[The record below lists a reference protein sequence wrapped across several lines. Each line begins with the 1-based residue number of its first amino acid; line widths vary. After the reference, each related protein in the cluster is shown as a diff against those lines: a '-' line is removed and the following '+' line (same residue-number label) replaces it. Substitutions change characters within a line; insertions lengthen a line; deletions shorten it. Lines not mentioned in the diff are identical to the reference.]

1 MKELGIYIHIPFCAS
16 KCAYCDFISFENKE
30 ESIKRYIECLK
41 REIVQSKELNS
52 SELNIKTIYI
62 GGGTPSY
69 IDSKFIVQ
77 IIDIIKEKCDLSST
91 EITIEMNPGTV
102 SQDKLQD
109 YYNAGINRV
118 SIGLQSTN
126 NNLLKTIG
134 RVHNFEQFI
143 NTYELAREVR
153 I

>member
-1 MKELGIYIHIPFCAS
+1 MKEIGIYIHIPFCAS
-16 KCAYCDFISFENKE
+16 KCAYCDFISFDKKE
-30 ESIKRYIECLK
+30 EYISKYIESLK
-41 REIVQSKELNS
+41 SEIETSEILNNSKVN
-52 SELNIKTIYI
+52 TIYI

-69 IDSKFIVQ
+69 IDSKYIVQ

-102 SQDKLQD
+102 TQDKLQD

-118 SIGLQSTN
+118 SIGLQTTN
-126 NNLLKTIG
+126 DNLLKTIG
-134 RVHNFEQFI
+134 RIHNCEQFL
-143 NTYELAREVR
+143 NTYKLARQVR

>member
-1 MKELGIYIHIPFCAS
+1 MKELGIYIHIPFCAK
-16 KCAYCDFISFENKE
+16 KCAYCDFISFERKE
-30 ESIKRYIECLK
+30 ENIKRYIESLK
-41 REIVQSKELNS
+41 NEIVQCKELNA

-69 IDSKFIVQ
+69 IDSKYITQ
-77 IIDIIKEKCDLSST
+77 ILDIIKEKCDLSST
-91 EITIEMNPGTV
+91 EITIEMNPGTAT
-102 SQDKLQD
+102 QDKLQD
-109 YYNAGINRV
+109 YYNAGVNRV

-126 NNLLKTIG
+126 NHLLKTIG
-134 RVHNFEQFI
+134 RVHNFEQFK

>member
-1 MKELGIYIHIPFCAS
+1 MKELGIYIHIPFCAK
-16 KCAYCDFISFENKE
+16 KCAYCDFISFEKKE
-30 ESIKRYIECLK
+30 ENIERYIESLK
-41 REIVQSKELNS
+41 NEIIQCKELNS

-69 IDSKFIVQ
+69 IDSKY
-77 IIDIIKEKCDLSST
+77 IIEILDIIKEKCNLTST

-102 SQDKLQD
+102 TKDKLQD
-109 YYNAGINRV
+109 YYNAGVNRV

-126 NNLLKTIG
+126 NNLLKIIG

>member
-1 MKELGIYIHIPFCAS
+1 MKDLGIYIHIPFCMK
-16 KCAYCDFISFENKE
+16 KCAYCDFISFEKKE
-30 ESIKRYIECLK
+30 ESINKYIETLK
-41 REIVQSKELNS
+41 NEIVQCKELNS

-69 IDSKFIVQ
+69 IDSKYIVQ
-77 IIDIIKEKCDLSST
+77 IIDIIKEKCDLTST

-102 SQDKLQD
+102 TRDKLKD

-118 SIGLQSTN
+118 SIGVQSTN

-134 RVHNFEQFI
+134 RVHNSEQFI
-143 NTYELAREVR
+143 NTYELARKVR

>member
-1 MKELGIYIHIPFCAS
+1 MKELGIYIHIPFCVK
-16 KCAYCDFISFENKE
+16 KCEYCDFISFEKKE
-30 ESIKRYIECLK
+30 ENIEKYIECLK

-69 IDSKFIVQ
+69 IDSKYITQ
-77 IIDIIKEKCDLSST
+77 ILDIINEKCNLSST

-102 SQDKLQD
+102 TQDKLQD